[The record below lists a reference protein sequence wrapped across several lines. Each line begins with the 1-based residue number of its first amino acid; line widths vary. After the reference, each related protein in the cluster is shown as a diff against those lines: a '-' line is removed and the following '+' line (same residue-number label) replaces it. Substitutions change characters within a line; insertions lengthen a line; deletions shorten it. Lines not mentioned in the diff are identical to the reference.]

1 MSGIVGSNLGR
12 GSGVVKATPVGADT
26 VSGANIADDA
36 IDSEHYAAGSIDGEH
51 LAVGKDGA
59 LSLNG
64 TPADHIAHGPQTT
77 TFAAGYTTAQSDLVY
92 LSAAGRWEK
101 ADADVTTAAAIHL
114 LGIAMEVKDDGEAMN
129 VALPGSFIQDASAF
143 AFGSDIGKPLYMHTT
158 DGAITATKPSGSGD
172 TVRTVGYAVHADMI
186 FFNPSSDYVTL
197 A

>member
-1 MSGIVGSNLGR
+1 MILTHNASDLIL
-12 GSGVVKATPVGADT
+12 PGA
-26 VSGANIADDA
+26 ANITTVAGDEA
-36 IDSEHYAAGSIDGEH
+36 EFIEYASGDYRCTNYTKIDGS
-51 LAVGKDGA
+51 AVTGK
-59 LSLNG
+59 LNG
-64 TPADHIAHGPQTT
+64 TPADHTANGPQTN